1 MICKESLLSPAKAGK
16 HNKKVEQESRKRKKI
31 MVRIIIYAVIFFGI
45 FVWLFSNI
53 FIKAYRPKTSNTPAT
68 FNISFEKIT
77 VKSKDGLDLAGWWIP
92 SIHGKSRIVIIF
104 CHGLGA
110 DKYQVMDYVPFLRE
124 NGYNILSFDFR
135 GHGENKSKYTSLG
148 YFEINDLLGAVD
160 FVKTKGMK
168 SIGVLGLSMGA
179 ATAIVAAKKTGDIN
193 AIVSDSGFA
202 RLAPLINRY
211 AKRIYHIS
219 FTPLVSLVKKV
230 AEIRISAK
238 YDTVNPV
245 DDIKDLKVPVLI
257 IHGDKDENI
266 PVENANMLYE
276 SAKEPKKLLIFPG
289 ATHVESHSIAQVK
302 YEKEVL
308 GFFKKYLKEK

>member
-1 MICKESLLSPAKAGK
+1 MEECIFCKIAS
-16 HNKKVEQESRKRKKI
+16 KKI
-31 MVRIIIYAVIFFGI
+31 KCEIVYESDN
-45 FVWLFSNI
+45 FVAFPDANPRSKGHTLVV
-53 FIKAYRPKTSNTPAT
+53 PKKHYTNLIEMPA
-68 FNISFEKIT
+68 
-77 VKSKDGLDLAGWWIP
+77 
-92 SIHGKSRIVIIF
+92 
-104 CHGLGA
+104 
-110 DKYQVMDYVPFLRE
+110 
-124 NGYNILSFDFR
+124 
-135 GHGENKSKYTSLG
+135 
-148 YFEINDLLGAVD
+148 
-160 FVKTKGMK
+160 
-168 SIGVLGLSMGA
+168 VLG
-179 ATAIVAAKKTGDIN
+179 N
-193 AIVSDSGFA
+193 E
-202 RLAPLINRY
+202 LIDV
-211 AKRIYHIS
+211 I
-219 FTPLVSLVKKV
+219 KKV